1 MKITGITTHVLV
13 DSHVNVGATS
23 SAQDAFVVEIETDA
37 GISGIGESDVN
48 PWIARACIEARGTHT
63 MGQSL
68 ADMLIGADPRD
79 PSELWQRLYDGS
91 AMNGRRGALI
101 HALGAIDLAV
111 WDIAGKAAGL
121 PVWRLLG
128 EPVRD
133 AVIPYASLLPPGP
146 DFATFKATM
155 VEWALR
161 AKQRGFRAAKLEPL
175 LSGPYRHGA
184 LNESDD
190 RITEVVAD
198 VRAAVGPDMTLMV
211 DVGYAWD
218 DVDRA
223 ERVLR
228 DWAPLNI
235 LFCETPL
242 RSDDLDGYARLHDR
256 APGIAIA
263 AGEWLATRF
272 EFRELMDVGKVDVVQ
287 PDPGRVGGLTEA
299 LRVAHMAQSR
309 GRTVVTHSWKTGIT
323 IAAAV
328 HLATVAP
335 ACTYVEYL
343 PAELTDSTLRRELT
357 AHELPV
363 VDGLIHR
370 PEEPGLGIE
379 VNRDALRR
387 FAA

>member
-1 MKITGITTHVLV
+1 MKITKVTTHVLV
-13 DSHVNVGATS
+13 ANDVNVGATS
-23 SAQDAFVVEIETDA
+23 SAQDAFVVELETD
-37 GISGIGESDVN
+37 GGVTGIGESDVN

-68 ADMLIGADPRD
+68 ADMLVGANPLDPTA
-79 PSELWQRLYDGS
+79 LWQRLYDGS

-101 HALGAIDLAV
+101 HALGAIDIAL
-111 WDIAGKAAGL
+111 WDIAGKAAGV

-146 DFATFKATM
+146 DFETFKATM
-155 VEWALR
+155 IEWALR
-161 AKQRGFRAAKLEPL
+161 AKHLGFRAAKLEPL

-184 LNESDD
+184 LDEPDD
-190 RITEVVAD
+190 RITEIVAD
-198 VRAAVGPDMTLMV
+198 VRAAVGPGMTLMV

-228 DWAPLNI
+228 DWAGLDI

-242 RSDDLDGYARLHDR
+242 RSDDLDGYGRLHDR
-256 APGIAIA
+256 ASGVAIA

-272 EFRELMDVGKVDVVQ
+272 EFREMMDVGKVDFVQ

-299 LRVAHMAQSR
+299 LRVAQMAQDR

-328 HLATVAP
+328 HLAMVSP
-335 ACTYVEYL
+335 ACSYIEYL
-343 PAELTDSTLRRELT
+343 PAELTDSALRRELT
-357 AHELPV
+357 THELRV
-363 VDGLIHR
+363 VDGLIHV
-370 PEEPGLGIE
+370 PDAPGLGVE
-379 VNRDALRR
+379 VDRAALRR